1 MTTGRTDIPSDP
13 GERWVKTPR
22 PFSYV
27 RPRLDRDEAEWL
39 LAQLQDIKTD
49 AFADVEELR
58 SAGRKEDDK
67 ELIEAVRDANYS
79 VKIIRQVDR
88 AYIDMLGPRA
98 EGHPHGNSGG

>member
-13 GERWVKTPR
+13 GERWVRTPR

-39 LAQLQDIKTD
+39 LDQLQDIKTD

-58 SAGRKEDDK
+58 AAGRKEDDK
-67 ELIEAVRDANYS
+67 ELAEAVRDANYA
-79 VKIIRQVDR
+79 VKIIKQVDR

-98 EGHPHGNSGG
+98 PEGQHGNSTG